1 MWLGVL
7 RIMMNEEQKDRI
19 KEIVKNYFEGVF
31 GKKSVGEVEVYG
43 PPEGPHEG
51 IFVHFAKKIDRE
63 KYFEVTSEL
72 MDILE
77 EKNLWLPIGYI
88 VGIHF

>member
-1 MWLGVL
+1 
-7 RIMMNEEQKDRI
+7 MMNEEQKDRI

-51 IFVHFAKKIDRE
+51 IFVHFAKMIDRN
-63 KYFEVTSEL
+63 KFIDSLTEL
-72 MDILE
+72 SNLLE
-77 EKNLWLPIGYI
+77 EKNLWLPTGYI
-88 VGIHF
+88 VREGKYARVS